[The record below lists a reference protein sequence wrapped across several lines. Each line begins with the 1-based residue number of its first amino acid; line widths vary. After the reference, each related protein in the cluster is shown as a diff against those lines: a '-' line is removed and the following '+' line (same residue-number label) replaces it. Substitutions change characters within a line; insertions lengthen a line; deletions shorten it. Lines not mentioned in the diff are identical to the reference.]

1 MGHCI
6 PGCEEVRPID
16 DKNALFKIKFKVG
29 YLSKTF
35 ELKAKIVEITPPT
48 LMKFTGSGQD
58 AEIAGRLELTPL
70 ETRTCIK
77 YTIEIVPIS
86 ATGKT
91 ALTLLGKETVRKQT
105 SEFASCVKA
114 GTRKKF
120 LSYIRFTVSL
130 SHFVALASLSRTKFF
145 SSSRRMNSSESI
157 SSGLGSYFPS

>member
-1 MGHCI
+1 LATFQATEQFDIGNSLQECWKFVSDLANVGRCI
-6 PGCEEVRPID
+6 PGCEEVHPVD
-16 DKNALFKIKFKVG
+16 DRNALFKIKFKVG

-48 LMKFTGSGQD
+48 FMKFTGSGQD

-70 ETRTCIK
+70 ESRTGIK

-105 SEFASCVKA
+105 VEFASCVKA
-114 GTRKKF
+114 VLEK
-120 LSYIRFTVSL
+120 
-130 SHFVALASLSRTKFF
+130 
-145 SSSRRMNSSESI
+145 NS
-157 SSGLGSYFPS
+157 

>member
-1 MGHCI
+1 LPTFQATEQFDIGNSLQECWKFVSDLANVGHCI

-48 LMKFTGSGQD
+48 FMKFTGSGQD
-58 AEIAGRLELTPL
+58 AEIAGRLELTAL
-70 ETRTCIK
+70 ETRTGIK

-91 ALTLLGKETVRKQT
+91 ALTLIGKETVRKQT

-114 GTRKKF
+114 MLEKST
-120 LSYIRFTVSL
+120 
-130 SHFVALASLSRTKFF
+130 
-145 SSSRRMNSSESI
+145 
-157 SSGLGSYFPS
+157 

>member
-1 MGHCI
+1 MPTFQAAEQFEIGNSLQECWKFISDLVNVGHCI

-114 GTRKKF
+114 VLEK
-120 LSYIRFTVSL
+120 
-130 SHFVALASLSRTKFF
+130 
-145 SSSRRMNSSESI
+145 SS
-157 SSGLGSYFPS
+157 